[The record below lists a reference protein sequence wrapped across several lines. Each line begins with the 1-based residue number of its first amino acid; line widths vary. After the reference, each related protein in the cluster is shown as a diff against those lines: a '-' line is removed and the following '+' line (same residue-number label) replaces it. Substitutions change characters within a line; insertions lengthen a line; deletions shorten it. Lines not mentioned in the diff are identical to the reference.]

1 WYDNAK
7 SYLAK
12 CSETS
17 TSHEGLLFIHGYN
30 VSIDAALWRSAQL
43 CHDLKFPGLM
53 LCFSWASLGSTTGY
67 PADEATVDWSAAHL
81 KEYLTNVTENLG
93 LTSLHI
99 VAHSMGNRALL
110 AV

>member
-1 WYDNAK
+1 
-7 SYLAK
+7 
-12 CSETS
+12 
-17 TSHEGLLFIHGYN
+17 
-30 VSIDAALWRSAQL
+30 
-43 CHDLKFPGLM
+43 LM

-67 PADEATVDWSAAHL
+67 PADEATADWSAAHL

-110 AV
+110 AVLEDWENKPGATAISQIILAAPDVDAKRFKQFGRVFNLYEQVTL